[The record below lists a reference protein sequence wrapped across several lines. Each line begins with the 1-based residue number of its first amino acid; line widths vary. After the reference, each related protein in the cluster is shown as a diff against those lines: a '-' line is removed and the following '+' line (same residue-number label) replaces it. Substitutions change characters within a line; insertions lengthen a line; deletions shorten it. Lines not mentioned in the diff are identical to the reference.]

1 MSVLI
6 ILILGFVLS
15 AMPLTR
21 PGIAPVQ
28 AGWPTFKGAYFEV
41 KYPPGFKARK
51 SLPSN
56 SFAGKHDS
64 VFFTAA
70 DGSVEFYVFSPL
82 WNGKPEDIEP
92 DPRLEEVVSEDVQ
105 GKGSIKT
112 RRMTLK
118 AKDNSYLRSFEDT
131 ENTETNNRTVFGI
144 KYRDRNAYDKYRQQY
159 LTFKKSLKQFAD

>member
-1 MSVLI
+1 MLIVALLSV
-6 ILILGFVLS
+6 VLS
-15 AMPLTR
+15 AMPLSH
-21 PGIAPVQ
+21 PGIPPEQ

-56 SFAGKHDS
+56 SFEGKHDS
-64 VFFTAA
+64 AFFTAA

-82 WNGKPEDIEP
+82 WNGKPNDIEP
-92 DPRLEEVVSEDVQ
+92 DLRLEEIVSEDVQ
-105 GKGSIKT
+105 GKGSVKT

-118 AKDNSYLRSFEDT
+118 AKDNSYFRSVEDT

-159 LTFKKSLKQFAD
+159 LTFKKSLKQFSD